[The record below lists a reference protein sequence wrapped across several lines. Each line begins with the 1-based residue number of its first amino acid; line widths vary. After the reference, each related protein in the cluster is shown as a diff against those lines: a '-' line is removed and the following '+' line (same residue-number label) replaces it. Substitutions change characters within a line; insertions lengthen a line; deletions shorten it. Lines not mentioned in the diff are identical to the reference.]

1 MPKRSPK
8 NQVKAIGFKRSDCP
22 LACALDIVGD
32 EWSLLI
38 VRDIL
43 FGCSR
48 VEEFLEAGEGIPRQL
63 LASRLRHLEKAGI
76 IRKMLSPST
85 PLHHTYHLTEMG
97 LSLSPTI
104 VALVKWGRANILGT
118 RPSKFG

>member
-1 MPKRSPK
+1 MTKGKPK
-8 NQVKAIGFKRSDCP
+8 NPIVAMRFKRSDCP

-48 VEEFLEAGEGIPRQL
+48 VEEFLEAGEGIPRSV
-63 LASRLRHLEKAGI
+63 LASKLRSLEKAGV
-76 IRKMLSPST
+76 IRKIRSPT
-85 PLHHTYHLTEMG
+85 KPKQETYQLTEMG
-97 LSLSPTI
+97 MNLSPAI

>member
-1 MPKRSPK
+1 MAKRQAKNPVPVMP
-8 NQVKAIGFKRSDCP
+8 FKRSDCP
-22 LACALDIVGD
+22 LACALDVVGD

-48 VEEFLEAGEGIPRQL
+48 VEEFLGAGERIPKKV
-63 LASRLRHLEKAGI
+63 LASKLRDLEKAGI
-76 IRKMLSPST
+76 IRKTRSASSPPHDIYS
-85 PLHHTYHLTEMG
+85 LTDMG
-97 LSLSPTI
+97 VSLSPAI